1 MNALTLTQAPAK
13 KSPQI
18 ESGAQINA
26 GYMAHELRAP
36 LTAINLTLE
45 LLREQLEGRLQPD
58 ERQILNI
65 ALKNSDRLG
74 SLINDIMDFSKLQA
88 GKITLQT
95 RLEDPNAMID
105 ETIEG
110 LKAWAVSKEV
120 RLFCSSEGEL
130 LPQVMVDGRRIGQ
143 ILTNLISNAL
153 KFTPAG
159 GSIAVSAARGRRE
172 NAGMVVFAVKD
183 TGCGIPAGDFEKI
196 FRSFEQSSNVKSAEG
211 TGLGLTLAKAMVEL
225 HGGRIWVESVQ
236 GMGSTF
242 YFSIPFVN

>member
-1 MNALTLTQAPAK
+1 MNTLTLTQTKRTAP
-13 KSPQI
+13 QM

-45 LLREQLEGRLQPD
+45 ILREQLDERLQPD

-74 SLINDIMDFSKLQA
+74 GLINDIMDFSKLQA
-88 GKITLQT
+88 GKIELQT
-95 RLEDPNAMID
+95 RREDPNGLIG
-105 ETIEG
+105 ETVES
-110 LKAWAVSKEV
+110 LKAWSISKEV
-120 RLFCSSEGEL
+120 RLFCASQDER
-130 LPQVMVDGRRIGQ
+130 LPAVVADGKRIAQ
-143 ILTNLISNAL
+143 ILTNLLSNAL

-159 GSIAVSAARGRRE
+159 GSVAVSAALGRRE
-172 NAGMVVFAVKD
+172 KAGMVIFAVKD
-183 TGCGIPAGDFEKI
+183 TGCGIAAADFEKI

-242 YFSIPFVN
+242 YFSLPVAN